1 MKKRFNGWQ
10 KINFNAMKNQKR
22 FIVKKYI
29 MATSAHEALKK
40 ERRVRPDDV
49 WVDDDWKKE
58 NSVNLV
64 SAIGYHVE
72 HDYCSSDEWAKKKIK
87 N

>member
-1 MKKRFNGWQ
+1 MSKL
-10 KINFNAMKNQKR
+10 KR

-49 WVDDDWKKE
+49 WVDEEWKK
-58 NSVNLV
+58 NNPNLESCIGFQV
-64 SAIGYHVE
+64 EQDYEESA
-72 HDYCSSDEWAKKKIK
+72 
-87 N
+87 